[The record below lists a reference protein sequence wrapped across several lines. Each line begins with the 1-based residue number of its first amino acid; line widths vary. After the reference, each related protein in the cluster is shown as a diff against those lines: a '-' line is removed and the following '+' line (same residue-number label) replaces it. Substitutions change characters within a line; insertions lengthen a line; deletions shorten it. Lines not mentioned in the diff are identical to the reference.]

1 MLVYNVYL
9 IGFMGTGKSTVAS
22 HLGRTFLA
30 DVIEMDEKIAER
42 EGKSIPEIFAQ
53 NGEAYFRELETS
65 FLRELDM
72 KRNQVVSCGGG
83 VILREENIHLM
94 KKSGKVVLLTA
105 SPEVIYDRVKNDE
118 GRPLLKGRKSPEAIR
133 ELMEERRVRYE
144 KAADI
149 IICTDGKSVDE
160 ISKELIKEIER
171 AKERK

>member
-9 IGFMGTGKSTVAS
+9 IGFMGTGKSTVAA

-30 DVIEMDEKIAER
+30 DVVEMDEQIAER

-53 NGEAYFRELETS
+53 NGESYFRELETL
-65 FLRELDM
+65 FLKELDM
-72 KRNQVVSCGGG
+72 KMNQVVSCGGG
-83 VILREENIHLM
+83 VVLREENVELM

-105 SPEVIYDRVKNDE
+105 SPEVIYERVKNDQ
-118 GRPLLKGRKSPEAIR
+118 GRPLLKGRKSPEAIL
-133 ELMEERRVRYE
+133 ELMNERKDRYE

-160 ISKELIKEIER
+160 IGTELMKELER

>member
-42 EGKSIPEIFAQ
+42 EGKSISEIFAQ

-94 KKSGKVVLLTA
+94 KKSGKV
-105 SPEVIYDRVKNDE
+105 E
-118 GRPLLKGRKSPEAIR
+118 G
-133 ELMEERRVRYE
+133 
-144 KAADI
+144 
-149 IICTDGKSVDE
+149 
-160 ISKELIKEIER
+160 
-171 AKERK
+171 